1 MNMKK
6 RRVIIIVAVL
16 IIVVL
21 AWWLFFRKEE
31 VRIVLQTES
40 PQYGYISQSVTA
52 TGNIQPVDT
61 VTVGSQVSGIISALY
76 TDFNAK
82 VKKGQLLAQLDKSLF
97 IASVNQ
103 NKASVAS
110 AQSQLIYQQ
119 SNFQRQE
126 LLYKTGA
133 ISKADYDNA
142 TYSLN
147 AAKAAVDNAKA
158 QLAASEKNLSY
169 TDIFSPMDGVVLT
182 RSISVGQTVAASFN
196 TPTFFTI
203 AKDIT
208 KMQVQANVDEA
219 DIGNVVHGQRAT
231 FTVDAFLEDVFQGS
245 VDEVRLKPVTS
256 ANVVTY
262 TTIINAPNDDQKLK
276 PGMTANVTI
285 FTKEVD
291 NALLISAKALKF
303 EPDASLAQK
312 YTIIPDS
319 ADEHRKER
327 AGKDQTSNTGSISG
341 GAADGVSGGTGGAG
355 GSTAGRPAGSGTL
368 RAGEAGGGA
377 GGHKLHSGKDSI
389 AGSSM
394 LKKGDTTTTKVKD
407 SARVQA
413 SESAHVWLLVD
424 STKLVQKR
432 IRTGINNDTQ
442 VEVLKG
448 LTPSDVVV
456 TGIEQI
462 TQTKAGAAAKSPFMP
477 TRPNRRGTSG
487 GGRSVR

>member
-1 MNMKK
+1 MKK
-6 RRVIIIVAVL
+6 RRVIIIIT
-16 IIVVL
+16 IIVAAALV
-21 AWWLFFRKEE
+21 WFFFFRQKEAQ
-31 VRIVLQTES
+31 IALQTEN

-97 IASVNQ
+97 IAAVDQ

-142 TYSLN
+142 TYTLN
-147 AAKAAVDNAKA
+147 NAKAGVENAKA

-169 TDIFSPMDGVVLT
+169 TDIYSPMDGVVLT
-182 RSISVGQTVAASFN
+182 RSISVGQAVAASFN
-196 TPTFFTI
+196 TPTFFTL
-203 AKDIT
+203 ARDIT

-219 DIGNVVHGQRAT
+219 DIGNVVHGQRVT
-231 FTVDAFLEDVFQGS
+231 FTVDAFLDDVFQGS

-285 FTKEVD
+285 FTKEVN

-303 EPDASLAQK
+303 EPDASLAKK
-312 YTIIPDS
+312 YTIIQDTTES
-319 ADEHRKER
+319 NKKSGHKER
-327 AGKDQTSNTGSISG
+327 
-341 GAADGVSGGTGGAG
+341 
-355 GSTAGRPAGSGTL
+355 
-368 RAGEAGGGA
+368 
-377 GGHKLHSGKDSI
+377 SGKDSI
-389 AGSSM
+389 TGSSQ
-394 LKKGDTTTTKVKD
+394 LPRGDTTTTKVKD
-407 SARVQA
+407 SSRVQA
-413 SESAHVWLLVD
+413 SERARVWVLVD
-424 STKLVQKR
+424 STRLIEKK
-432 IRTGINNDTQ
+432 IRVGINNDTQ

-448 LTPSDVVV
+448 LTPADVVV

-462 TQTKAGAAAKSPFMP
+462 VATKKSAAAKSPFMP
-477 TRPNRRGTSG
+477 TRPNRGGAGARG
-487 GGRSVR
+487 VR

>member
-1 MNMKK
+1 MKK
-6 RRVIIIVAVL
+6 RRVIIIVSVL
-16 IIVVL
+16 IAAALV
-21 AWWLFFRKEE
+21 WWLFFRKKEPP
-31 VRIVLQTES
+31 VVLQTEN

-76 TDFNAK
+76 TDFNAI
-82 VKKGQLLAQLDKSLF
+82 VKKGKLLAQLDKSLF
-97 IASVNQ
+97 IAAVNQ
-103 NKASVAS
+103 NKAMVAS

-133 ISKADYDNA
+133 ISRADYDNA
-142 TYSLN
+142 TYSIA

-169 TDIFSPMDGVVLT
+169 TDIYSPMDGVVLT
-182 RSISVGQTVAASFN
+182 RNISVGQTVAASFN

-219 DIGNVVHGQRAT
+219 DIGNVVHGQRVT
-231 FTVDAFLEDVFQGS
+231 FTVDAFLDDVFQGA

-262 TTIINAPNDDQKLK
+262 TTIINAPNNDQKLK

-285 FTKEVD
+285 YTKEVD

-303 EPDASLAQK
+303 EPDASLAKK
-312 YTIIPDS
+312 YTIVPDS
-319 ADEHRKER
+319 TLGGGGRRKANVER
-327 AGKDQTSNTGSISG
+327 PDKGQGSDTGMS
-341 GAADGVSGGTGGAG
+341 SGGTG
-355 GSTAGRPAGSGTL
+355 T
-368 RAGEAGGGA
+368 
-377 GGHKLHSGKDSI
+377 HKIHSAKDSI
-389 AGSSM
+389 TGSSL
-394 LKKGDTTTTKVKD
+394 LKRGDTAQIKVKD
-407 SARVQA
+407 SSRMQA
-413 SESAHVWLLVD
+413 SESAHVWVLED
-424 STKLVQKR
+424 STRLVQKR

-442 VEVLKG
+442 VEVLRG
-448 LTPSDVVV
+448 LTPSDVIV
-456 TGIEQI
+456 TGVEQVVA
-462 TQTKAGAAAKSPFMP
+462 TKGSAAAKSPFMP
-477 TRPNRRGTSG
+477 ARPNRRGTGGGGSG
-487 GGRSVR
+487 GGRGIR

>member
-1 MNMKK
+1 MTK
-6 RRVIIIVAVL
+6 RKVL
-16 IIVVL
+16 IIIAILL
-21 AWWLFFRKEE
+21 AAGLVWFIFFRKKEAP
-31 VRIVLQTES
+31 VTLQTEN
-40 PQYGYISQSVTA
+40 PQIGYISQSVTA

-61 VTVGSQVSGIISALY
+61 VTVGSQVSGIISAVY
-76 TDFNAK
+76 TDFNQK
-82 VKKGQLLAQLDKSLF
+82 VKKGKLLAQLDKSLF

-103 NKASVAS
+103 YKASVSS
-110 AQSQLIYQQ
+110 AQSQLTYQQ

-126 LLYKTGA
+126 LLYKAGA

-142 TYSLN
+142 TYSIN

-169 TDIFSPMDGVVLT
+169 TDIYSPMDGVVLT

-219 DIGNVVHGQRAT
+219 DIGNVVHGQRVT
-231 FTVDAFLEDVFQGS
+231 FTVDAFLDDVFQGS

-285 FTKEVD
+285 FTREVD
-291 NALLISAKALKF
+291 SALLISAKALKF
-303 EPDASLAQK
+303 EPDASLAKK
-312 YTIIPDS
+312 YTIIPDTTTGGHHKGNNARS
-319 ADEHRKER
+319 DKT
-327 AGKDQTSNTGSISG
+327 AGAGRTNSNTGSPK
-341 GAADGVSGGTGGAG
+341 
-355 GSTAGRPAGSGTL
+355 RL
-368 RAGEAGGGA
+368 
-377 GGHKLHSGKDSI
+377 SGKDSI
-389 AGSSM
+389 TGSS
-394 LKKGDTTTTKVKD
+394 LLQRGDTTTTKVKD
-407 SARVQA
+407 SSRLQA
-413 SESAHVWLLVD
+413 SEIAHVWVLKD
-424 STKLVQKR
+424 STTLVQRR

-448 LTPSDVVV
+448 LTPSDIVV
-456 TGIEQI
+456 TGIEQVAAA
-462 TQTKAGAAAKSPFMP
+462 KSSPAAKSPFMP
-477 TRPNRRGTSG
+477 ARPNRRGTGSSAG
-487 GGRSVR
+487 GGRSTR

>member
-1 MNMKK
+1 MKK
-6 RRVIIIVAVL
+6 RRIIIIVSIL
-16 IIVVL
+16 L
-21 AWWLFFRKEE
+21 AAALVWWLFFRKKEPQ
-31 VRIVLQTES
+31 VVLQTEN

-76 TDFNAK
+76 TDFNAN
-82 VKKGQLLAQLDKSLF
+82 VKKGKLLAQLDKSLF
-97 IASVNQ
+97 IASVDQ
-103 NKASVAS
+103 NKAMVAS

-142 TYSLN
+142 TYSIA

-158 QLAASEKNLSY
+158 QLAASVKNLSY
-169 TDIFSPMDGVVLT
+169 TDIYSPMDGVILT
-182 RSISVGQTVAASFN
+182 RNISVGQTVAASFN

-219 DIGNVVHGQRAT
+219 DIGNVIHGQRVT
-231 FTVDAFLEDVFQGS
+231 FTVDAFLDDVFQGA

-285 FTKEVD
+285 YTKEVN

-303 EPDASLAQK
+303 EPDASLAKK
-312 YTIIPDS
+312 YTIVPDS
-319 ADEHRKER
+319 THGSGRRKGNGER
-327 AGKDQTSNTGSISG
+327 PDKGQEPDTGMSG
-341 GAADGVSGGTGGAG
+341 AGTGG
-355 GSTAGRPAGSGTL
+355 
-368 RAGEAGGGA
+368 
-377 GGHKLHSGKDSI
+377 HKIHSAKDSI
-389 AGSSM
+389 TGSSL
-394 LKKGDTTTTKVKD
+394 LKRGDTTTTKVKD

-413 SESAHVWLLVD
+413 SEVAHVWVLED
-424 STKLVQKR
+424 STRLVQKK

-448 LTPSDVVV
+448 LTPTDVIV
-456 TGIEQI
+456 TGVEQVVA
-462 TQTKAGAAAKSPFMP
+462 TKGSPAAKSPFMP
-477 TRPNRRGTSG
+477 ARPNRRGTGGSG
-487 GGRSVR
+487 GGRGIR

>member
-1 MNMKK
+1 MKK
-6 RRVIIIVAVL
+6 RGIILVIAILLVAGGL
-16 IIVVL
+16 
-21 AWWLFFRKEE
+21 WYFFFRKSEPA
-31 VRIVLQTES
+31 VVLQTES

-76 TDFNAK
+76 TDFNAT
-82 VKKGQLLAQLDKSLF
+82 VKKGKLLAQLDKSLF

-103 NKASVAS
+103 YKASVAS

-147 AAKAAVDNAKA
+147 AAKAAVDNARA

-169 TDIFSPMDGVVLT
+169 TDIYSPMDGVILT
-182 RSISVGQTVAASFN
+182 RNISVGQTVAASFN

-219 DIGNVVHGQRAT
+219 DIGNVVHGQRVT
-231 FTVDAFLEDVFQGS
+231 FTVDAFLDDVFQGA

-285 FTKEVD
+285 YTKEVN

-303 EPDASLAQK
+303 EPDASLAKK
-312 YTIIPDS
+312 YTIV
-319 ADEHRKER
+319 AD
-327 AGKDQTSNTGSISG
+327 TSTGSGGHHKDRTGSG
-341 GAADGVSGGTGGAG
+341 QRSDSNK
-355 GSTAGRPAGSGTL
+355 AGS
-368 RAGEAGGGA
+368 R
-377 GGHKLHSGKDSI
+377 DSI
-389 AGSSM
+389 TGSPL
-394 LKKGDTTTTKVKD
+394 LKRGDTTTTKVKD
-407 SARVQA
+407 SSRVQA
-413 SESAHVWLLVD
+413 SEAAHVWVLED
-424 STKLVQKR
+424 STRLVQRR

-448 LTPSDVVV
+448 LTPADIVV
-456 TGIEQI
+456 TGVEQVAVL
-462 TQTKAGAAAKSPFMP
+462 KAAQAAKSPFMP
-477 TRPNRRGTSG
+477 ARPNRKSTGSSG
-487 GGRSVR
+487 AGGRSTR

>member
-1 MNMKK
+1 MKK
-6 RRVIIIVAVL
+6 RRVIIIFSVL
-16 IIVVL
+16 L
-21 AWWLFFRKEE
+21 AAALVWWLFFRKKEPA
-31 VRIVLQTES
+31 VALQTES

-76 TDFNAK
+76 TDFNAN
-82 VKKGQLLAQLDKSLF
+82 VKKGKLLAQLDKSLF
-97 IASVNQ
+97 IAAVNQ

-110 AQSQLIYQQ
+110 AQSQLVYQQ
-119 SNFQRQE
+119 SNYQRQE

-142 TYSLN
+142 TYSIA
-147 AAKAAVDNAKA
+147 AAKAAVDNARA

-169 TDIFSPMDGVVLT
+169 TDIYSPMDGVVLT
-182 RSISVGQTVAASFN
+182 RNISVGQTVAASFN

-219 DIGNVVHGQRAT
+219 DIGNVVHGQRVT
-231 FTVDAFLEDVFQGS
+231 FTVDAFLDDVFQGA
-245 VDEVRLKPVTS
+245 VDQVRLKPVTS

-285 FTKEVD
+285 YTKEVP

-303 EPDASLAQK
+303 EPDASLAKK
-312 YTIIPDS
+312 YTIVADS
-319 ADEHRKER
+319 ARGGGERRKGNGE
-327 AGKDQTSNTGSISG
+327 KLDTGSS
-341 GAADGVSGGTGGAG
+341 
-355 GSTAGRPAGSGTL
+355 L
-368 RAGEAGGGA
+368 
-377 GGHKLHSGKDSI
+377 
-389 AGSSM
+389 
-394 LKKGDTTTTKVKD
+394 LKRGDTTPTKVKD
-407 SARVQA
+407 SSRLQA
-413 SESAHVWLLVD
+413 SEVAHVWVLED
-424 STKLVQKR
+424 STRLVQKR

-442 VEVLKG
+442 VEVLRG

-456 TGIEQI
+456 TGVEQVVAA
-462 TQTKAGAAAKSPFMP
+462 KGSPAAKSPFMP
-477 TRPNRRGTSG
+477 ARPNRRGTGASG
-487 GGRSVR
+487 GGRSIR